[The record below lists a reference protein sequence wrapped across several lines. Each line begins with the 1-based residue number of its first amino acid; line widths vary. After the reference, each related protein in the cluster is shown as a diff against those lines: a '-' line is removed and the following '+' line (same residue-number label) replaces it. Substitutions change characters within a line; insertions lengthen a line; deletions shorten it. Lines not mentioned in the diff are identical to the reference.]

1 MSQLANTSSI
11 PERGW
16 LRARFDRPRTTVRWR
31 LTLLYCALF
40 LASGVTLLAITYALV
55 AHATL
60 VPVKRQ
66 PQPQPFN
73 FVKAAPRIRA
83 ALRSTGGQIVIKRV
97 TETQRISDLHQLVI
111 ESGIAL
117 GIMAL
122 LSAFLGWVIAGRVLA
137 PLRTITATTQEIS
150 ESNLH
155 ERLQLGGPPDE
166 LRQLADTIDQLLARL
181 EAAFDAQRLFVAN
194 ASHELRTPLA
204 LMRTTLDVAVAKPG
218 GVPPRMK
225 TLDAKLRIDL
235 DHADRLLESFLVL
248 ARAQHGEL
256 GEESP
261 VALDQMIS
269 TALAARTDPISAKQ
283 IEVHTTL
290 SPVVIAGSETLL
302 ARMIENVIENAVR
315 HNQQHGRIDISC
327 ELDGGQTRLVI
338 KNTGPALDE
347 HAVAQLA
354 QPFRR
359 LAPQRTGSENGHG
372 LGLSI
377 VAAIAAAHGGN
388 LRLHALSQG
397 GLQVAI
403 TLPHATAAQT
413 APVPA

>member
-1 MSQLANTSSI
+1 MPQPANTRSST
-11 PERGW
+11 PTRGW
-16 LRARFDRPRTTVRWR
+16 LHTRFHLPRTTVRWR
-31 LTLLYCALF
+31 LTLVYGALF
-40 LASGVTLLAITYALV
+40 LASGATLLAITYVLV

-60 VPVKRQ
+60 VPIK
-66 PQPQPFN
+66 PQPQHFN
-73 FVKAAPRIRA
+73 FVKAPAPIRA

-97 TETQRISDLHQLVI
+97 VERQRISDLHELVI

-137 PLRTITATTQEIS
+137 PLRTITATTREIS

-155 ERLQLGGPPDE
+155 ERLQISGPPDE
-166 LRQLADTIDQLLARL
+166 LRQLADTIDQLL
-181 EAAFDAQRLFVAN
+181 
-194 ASHELRTPLA
+194 
-204 LMRTTLDVAVAKPG
+204 
-218 GVPPRMK
+218 
-225 TLDAKLRIDL
+225 
-235 DHADRLLESFLVL
+235 
-248 ARAQHGEL
+248 
-256 GEESP
+256 
-261 VALDQMIS
+261 
-269 TALAARTDPISAKQ
+269 
-283 IEVHTTL
+283 
-290 SPVVIAGSETLL
+290 SETLL

-315 HNQQHGRIDISC
+315 HNQQRGRIDIAC
-327 ELDGGQTRLVI
+327 ELDGGQARLLI
-338 KNTGPALDE
+338 ENTGPALDE

-388 LRLHALSQG
+388 LRRHARPQG
-397 GLQVAI
+397 GLQVTI
-403 TLPHATAAQT
+403 TLPDATVTQT

>member
-1 MSQLANTSSI
+1 MPEPAKTTSI
-11 PERGW
+11 PTSGW
-16 LRARFDRPRTTVRWR
+16 LHTRFHRRRTTVRWR
-31 LTLLYCALF
+31 LTLLYGALF
-40 LASGVTLLAITYALV
+40 LASGATLLAITYALV

-60 VPVKRQ
+60 VPVKPH
-66 PQPQPFN
+66 PQHFN
-73 FVKAAPRIRA
+73 FVKAPARVRA
-83 ALRSTGGQIVIKRV
+83 ALRSTGTQIVIKRV
-97 TETQRISDLHQLVI
+97 AETQRISDLHQLVI

-117 GIMAL
+117 GIMAV
-122 LSAFLGWVIAGRVLA
+122 LSGFLGWVIAGRVLA
-137 PLRTITATTQEIS
+137 PLRTITTTTREIS
-150 ESNLH
+150 EANLH
-155 ERLQLGGPPDE
+155 ERLRIGGPPDE

-181 EAAFDAQRLFVAN
+181 EASFDAQRLFVAN

-218 GVPPRMK
+218 GVPPQLK

-235 DHADRLLESFLVL
+235 NQADRLMESFLLL

-256 GEESP
+256 GDESS

-269 TALAARTDPISAKQ
+269 TALAGRTEPISANEL
-283 IEVHTTL
+283 EVHTTL
-290 SPVVIAGSETLL
+290 SPVLVAGSETLL

-315 HNQQHGRIDISC
+315 HNQRRGRIDIAC
-327 ELDGGQTRLVI
+327 ELDGGQARLLI
-338 KNTGPALDE
+338 QNTGPALDE

-388 LRLHALSQG
+388 LRLRARPQG

-403 TLPHATAAQT
+403 TLPDATVTQT